1 MIAKLT
7 HEEIDAMEA
16 GRGIDT
22 MIEQYIF
29 NHETKI
35 RLISRGECEPN
46 EIESLYDGSLGY
58 TKDDLSEM
66 YKNVGNGYVNIAPCY
81 VIKHDDGF
89 EDWNIISCYSTD
101 ITAAFQAL
109 ETFDRVE
116 WDIEIISDTQDEG
129 KIWGVS
135 LNKYTEEPIGIIAM
149 GSAGSVSLPHALSK
163 AMLKAVTDG

>member
-1 MIAKLT
+1 MTKLT

-16 GRGIDT
+16 GQKMNTLVAKLVMEWELCVHQMNKGWDT
-22 MIEQYIF
+22 GVHFDHNKNQPTIKIF
-29 NHETKI
+29 HGDWKP
-35 RLISRGECEPN
+35 S
-46 EIESLYDGSLGY
+46 SD
-58 TKDDLSEM
+58 
-66 YKNVGNGYVNIAPCY
+66 IA
-81 VIKHDDGF
+81 
-89 EDWNIISCYSTD
+89 T
-101 ITAAFQAL
+101 AFQAL

-163 AMLKAVTDG
+163 AMWKAVTDG